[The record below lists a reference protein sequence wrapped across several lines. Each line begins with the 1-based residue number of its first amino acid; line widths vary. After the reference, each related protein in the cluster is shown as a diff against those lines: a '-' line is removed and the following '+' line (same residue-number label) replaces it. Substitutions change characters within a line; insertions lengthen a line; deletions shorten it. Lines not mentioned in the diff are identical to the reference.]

1 MWGAISSS
9 PPSADHVTDD
19 SPQWLLLD
27 RYLAGELT
35 PTEREQFEQWM
46 ALVPARRTWVES
58 LRRITRETSTSRQ
71 SRSAST
77 DAAWRRA
84 AQRLRIAPGTNVV
97 LNATARSSQDR
108 RARRTKPTWPWR
120 GSIGRVQSRAGLFI
134 AGALA
139 AGVAVIALAIVGS
152 EHDRARPVHRF
163 ATNAGEQVG
172 VTLSDGTSI
181 VLAPASVLTVG
192 SGFGRSA
199 RDVTLD
205 GEAAFTVTHDARVPF
220 TIHTSWAV
228 LRDVGTTFVVRAYQT
243 DRGTRV
249 AVREGAVSVTS
260 AGAPAAV
267 VTLGAREAASID
279 GQGRLHL
286 GGATDADALL
296 AWMRGRTVFNDARL
310 GDVVRDLS
318 REFDLEI
325 LVPDSSLA
333 RLPVT
338 ASFAEEPVET
348 ILDDIT
354 AIVGARYTRA
364 GRTIV
369 IRRRAKG
376 GASSAVHAPP
386 SPRGSTAVTRRS

>member
-1 MWGAISSS
+1 
-9 PPSADHVTDD
+9 VTDD

-35 PTEREQFEQWM
+35 PAEREQFEQWM
-46 ALVPARRTWVES
+46 ALVPARWTWVES
-58 LRRITRETSTSRQ
+58 LRTITRETSTSRP
-71 SRSAST
+71 SCSAST

-84 AQRLRIAPGTNVV
+84 TQRLRIAPGKTVGHK
-97 LNATARSSQDR
+97 ATTRSSGDRHAPRTVRARS
-108 RARRTKPTWPWR
+108 WR
-120 GSIGRVQSRAGLFI
+120 GSIGMVQSRAGLFI

-139 AGVAVIALAIVGS
+139 ASVAVVALAIVGS
-152 EHDRARPVHRF
+152 DHDRARPAHRF

-172 VTLSDGTSI
+172 VTLSDGTSM
-181 VLAPASVLTVG
+181 VLAPASVLTVR

-199 RDVTLD
+199 REVTLD
-205 GEAAFTVTHDARVPF
+205 GEASFTVTHDARLPF

-243 DRGTRV
+243 DRGTLV
-249 AVREGAVSVTS
+249 AVREGAVSVAS
-260 AGAPAAV
+260 PGAPTAV
-267 VTLGAREAASID
+267 VTLGARAAASID
-279 GQGRLHL
+279 GQGRLHV
-286 GGATDADALL
+286 GGVTDADALL
-296 AWMRGRTVFNDARL
+296 AWMRGRTVFNAVPL

-325 LVPDSSLA
+325 LVPDSPLA

-338 ASFAEEPVET
+338 ASFAEEPVEA

-369 IRRRAKG
+369 IRRKAKG
-376 GASSAVHAPP
+376 GASSTVRAPP

>member
-1 MWGAISSS
+1 
-9 PPSADHVTDD
+9 VTDD

-35 PTEREQFEQWM
+35 PAEREEFEEWM
-46 ALVPARRTWVES
+46 ALVPARRTWVAS
-58 LRRITRETSTSRQ
+58 LRRITRETSTSRR

-84 AQRLRIAPGTNVV
+84 AERLRIGPGMNVV
-97 LNATARSSQDR
+97 RNATARSGGDR
-108 RARRTKPTWPWR
+108 HAPRAKPTWPWR
-120 GSIGRVQSRAGLFI
+120 GSVGMVRSRAGLFI

-139 AGVAVIALAIVGS
+139 ASVAVVALAIVGS
-152 EHDRARPVHRF
+152 NHDRAQPAHRF
-163 ATNAGEQVG
+163 ATKAGEQVG

-199 RDVTLD
+199 REVTLD
-205 GEAAFTVTHDARVPF
+205 GEASFTVTHDARLPF

-243 DRGTRV
+243 DRSTRV
-249 AVREGAVSVTS
+249 AVREGAVAVTS

-279 GQGRLHL
+279 GQGRLHV

-296 AWMRGRTVFNDARL
+296 AWIRGRVVFNDVPLA
-310 GDVVRDLS
+310 DVVRDLS

-338 ASFAEEPVET
+338 ASFAEEPVEA

-369 IRRRAKG
+369 IRHRAKG
-376 GASSAVHAPP
+376 GASSTVHAPP
-386 SPRGSTAVTRRS
+386 SPRGGTAVTGRS